1 MYSIIFVVYVIISN
15 SILFYFTMF
24 SCIILWYVCYVMLCY
39 ANFYCIWICCIF
51 SNIIFY
57 YTILHCNIL
66 HYLIWY
72 ESYYVDHFV
81 ELSKVASSIILPAK
95 TTHMSLLRTRHK
107 DLVFANSGGCEPPA
121 FSLSRAG
128 ELSRTSHH
136 EHGLHQTQNCF
147 RAFQNSS

>member
-1 MYSIIFVVYVIISN
+1 MLYFIFYIISHCKILYSIIFVVYVIISN

-72 ESYYVDHFV
+72 ESYYVDR
-81 ELSKVASSIILPAK
+81 
-95 TTHMSLLRTRHK
+95 THMSLLRTRHK